1 MLWFAL
7 YCGFQETFSSHD
19 LSQISTNKHEFQSKK
34 GTIVSWVHG
43 SSAYVY
49 KFYFIFKQKEIAAL
63 GLFMNSGKDND
74 DEVFKSNND
83 EKKNDPVLKSKIQGL
98 QSAIN
103 AKAVLD
109 KELVEKQKPKSA
121 EAYSA
126 SVFQKNVSSLSWGVQ
141 MYTGNKIQMDTS
153 KAMGILN
160 KNKYS
165 KRTIQPELFN
175 PCILL
180 NP

>member
-1 MLWFAL
+1 
-7 YCGFQETFSSHD
+7 
-19 LSQISTNKHEFQSKK
+19 
-34 GTIVSWVHG
+34 
-43 SSAYVY
+43 
-49 KFYFIFKQKEIAAL
+49 
-63 GLFMNSGKDND
+63 MNSGKDND

-141 MYTGNKIQMDTS
+141 MYTGHKIQMDTS
-153 KAMGILN
+153 KAMGILERN
-160 KNKYS
+160 WACPWEKASWN
-165 KRTIQPELFN
+165 N
-175 PCILL
+175 
-180 NP
+180 